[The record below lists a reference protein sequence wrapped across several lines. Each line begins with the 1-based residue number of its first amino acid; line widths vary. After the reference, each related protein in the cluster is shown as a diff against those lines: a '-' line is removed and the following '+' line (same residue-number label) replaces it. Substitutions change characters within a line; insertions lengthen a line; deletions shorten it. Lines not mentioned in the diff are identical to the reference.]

1 MKLKAIFYCFTTL
14 TILTAAFGLY
24 FYHKTQKNVA
34 YNENRIV
41 SISYSEA
48 IKHSFSR
55 MISNYKRITN
65 SLSRHNELNSLLTQ
79 PSAQNLIGANKI
91 LDLYNSS
98 LQTDVC
104 YLMNTDGITV
114 ASSNR
119 STEDSFVGKNYAFR
133 PYFKNSIKGKSYT
146 YMAWGVTSKK
156 RGIYFSNPVYDDAG
170 TIVGVAVIKENIE
183 AIEDDIIDRYHPRH
197 AEYNDFVF
205 IIDENGI
212 IFISNDSDM
221 LLHTLWE
228 LHGDVI
234 DKISSS
240 EQFGKGPWLW
250 SGFKKTGR
258 QTVIDRSG
266 RKFSTI
272 LSDVSELSG
281 WKIVHLSDLDTV
293 SKQVASSL
301 FEAAIYVIFFI
312 AIVLISVLF
321 ILILLATRAE
331 KALKDS
337 EQRYRTTFDA
347 IPDSITVTRVKDGR
361 YQYVNNGFCSIT
373 GFSREEVI
381 GKTPLDINLYVNHD
395 DRKKM
400 TKTLL
405 KNGELLNFEIQ
416 FRRKNGTIWDSFF
429 TARPIDIDGES
440 HLIALTKDV
449 TELKKTEKEKR
460 RLESQ
465 LRQAQKMESVGR
477 LAGGVAHDFNNM
489 LSIILGNSE
498 IMMEDIGPDHPCS
511 SNLKEIQNAAQR
523 SADLTRQLLAFARKQ
538 TISPKILNPNH
549 VIESMLKMLKRL
561 IGEDIDLLWRPQAD
575 LWPIKIDPSQ
585 IDQMLANLCVNARD
599 AIKDVGKIIIETG
612 NISFDEIYCKEH
624 TGFIP
629 GNYIVIVVSDNGC
642 GMNRETTT
650 HLFEPF
656 FTTKKGEGTGLGLA
670 TVYGI
675 VKQNNGFINAYSELN
690 QGTTFKI
697 YLPRYSGNFEQQA
710 EKEVQKESPKG
721 YETILLVEDED
732 AILQMTRQML
742 ERLGY
747 NILAASTPDEAIQI
761 INVSG
766 TKIDLLITDVVMPM
780 MNGRELSE
788 KILLSFPNMKCLYM
802 SGYTANVIAHRGILD
817 EGLYFINKP
826 FSKQELSMK
835 LREILD

>member
-1 MKLKAIFYCFTTL
+1 MKFKAIFYCFTALTL
-14 TILTAAFGLY
+14 LTAAFGLY
-24 FYHKTQKNVA
+24 FYYKTQKNVA

-55 MISNYKRITN
+55 MVSNYKRITN

-79 PSAQNLIGANKI
+79 PSAQNLIEANKI

-133 PYFKNSIKGKSYT
+133 PYFKNSIKGNSYT

-170 TIVGVAVIKENIE
+170 IIVGVVVIKENIE
-183 AIEDDIIDRYHPRH
+183 AIEDDIIDRHHPKH
-197 AEYNDFVF
+197 GEYNDFVF

-212 IFISNDSDM
+212 IFISNNSDM
-221 LLHTLWE
+221 LIHTLWE

-258 QTVIDRSG
+258 QTVLDRSG
-266 RKFSTI
+266 RKFSAI
-272 LSDVSELSG
+272 IIDVLELSG

-293 SKQVASSL
+293 SKQVTSSF
-301 FEAAIYVIFFI
+301 FEAARYVIFFI
-312 AIVLISVLF
+312 AIVIISVLF
-321 ILILLATRAE
+321 ILILLAIREE

-395 DRKKM
+395 DREKM

-416 FRRKNGTIWDSFF
+416 FRKKDGTIWDSFF

-523 SADLTRQLLAFARKQ
+523 SADFTRQLLAFARKQ

-561 IGEDIDLLWRPQAD
+561 IGEDIDLLWQPQAD

-629 GNYIVIVVSDNGC
+629 GNYIVIGVSDNGC
-642 GMNRETTT
+642 GMNKETTT

-721 YETILLVEDED
+721 DETILLVEDED